1 MPLSPSIYTAV
12 HVRRAG
18 RHVHRRRHGSI
29 SVLFIFV
36 RWGKGMGSHGG
47 VRVASRT
54 HGEYPRPL
62 DPIRWP
68 GSTAHQARYGGGVIV
83 RHSSARMPRCGS
95 TSRSTPEATRTPVPG
110 RQQRPDHASSHH
122 RHGGSGARANTI
134 QSRPP
139 TWRGAVHLAGTRRRN
154 KIG

>member
-1 MPLSPSIYTAV
+1 MCVARVAMSTVVATGLFPSF
-12 HVRRAG
+12 
-18 RHVHRRRHGSI
+18 
-29 SVLFIFV
+29 FIFV

-122 RHGGSGARANTI
+122 RHGGPGPGPTQSSLVRQLGAG
-134 QSRPP
+134 QSISRERVDE
-139 TWRGAVHLAGTRRRN
+139 T
-154 KIG
+154 K